1 MQESYHNDQAV
12 QVWAVTRSGS
22 FNRETV
28 SDDARD
34 SFFVLCTDGEYW
46 NTDDAI
52 HCEFTDEYASPREM
66 QDGDYFTSDWDG
78 EVYPMSQFCL
88 LDNDESVSKQELD
101 DHSGIWELN
110 NKNTWTN
117 VQEEM
122 KLCTA

>member
-1 MQESYHNDQAV
+1 
-12 QVWAVTRSGS
+12 
-22 FNRETV
+22 
-28 SDDARD
+28 
-34 SFFVLCTDGEYW
+34 
-46 NTDDAI
+46 
-52 HCEFTDEYASPREM
+52 
-66 QDGDYFTSDWDG
+66 
-78 EVYPMSQFCL
+78 MSQFCL